1 MVRSARAEENRG
13 MHLRILP
20 RNAAG
25 VRNGTSLPLEK
36 HPTPRGIKS
45 FGIRVYATATVQS
58 VVADFY
64 LSMFPREETSSRD
77 ARLNNEITAYSN
89 YFPLPSSFSRCLLSD
104 QFHFHR
110 FFKKKSIFHLTFVFE
125 PGCNQGPIVAAS
137 GEAIRRRTVAER
149 SQVRLRCTRRIH
161 HDNFSRSRMMPRS
174 GNGESCSLF
183 LHIHTADTV
192 QGGNGGSMG
201 NLTRASP
208 EWVII
213 GDDRPSGARRRH
225 STRRKCRPRGSLP
238 LQRRVADVGDSSGL
252 ISIYVWVTSIQ
263 TGRCRGRCHDP
274 LNGLSS

>member
-1 MVRSARAEENRG
+1 MLVNVAPRVSLGTRHVSTLSAPFFRLLAGARAPSTPPRLGRGGGEGSCRTGGQTLVRSARAEENRG

-104 QFHFHR
+104 
-110 FFKKKSIFHLTFVFE
+110 
-125 PGCNQGPIVAAS
+125 
-137 GEAIRRRTVAER
+137 
-149 SQVRLRCTRRIH
+149 
-161 HDNFSRSRMMPRS
+161 
-174 GNGESCSLF
+174 
-183 LHIHTADTV
+183 
-192 QGGNGGSMG
+192 
-201 NLTRASP
+201 
-208 EWVII
+208 
-213 GDDRPSGARRRH
+213 
-225 STRRKCRPRGSLP
+225 
-238 LQRRVADVGDSSGL
+238 
-252 ISIYVWVTSIQ
+252 
-263 TGRCRGRCHDP
+263 
-274 LNGLSS
+274 